1 MEYGYY
7 ENKKYGKI
15 PLLRM
20 VDNRNG
26 NSLFFIRK
34 YSTKDI
40 TTSIHRHEYMQINY
54 ICQGSGEHFIN
65 NHEFGIIQGDIFV
78 VPPYVPHHIIA
89 CPETDIDIFEFE
101 FVPGFINQSFSSI
114 RDKNDFICIESAEPF
129 IDFAYIEPFLVSEA
143 HIKPR
148 LNLTGKTRMAVEKI
162 LNEAL
167 TEYINKESGYVLLVK
182 SLLLELLVIVGREY
196 KEILNNSEPQ
206 SMLMRHRDSI
216 SDAVRYINEHY
227 MEELNA
233 NDIAHKFM
241 LSPSYFRYLFKSIT
255 SKTFTEYLNG
265 VRVLKAV
272 EMLKTTDKRV
282 VDISRVTGFNNT
294 NNFNKVFRQQ
304 TGVAPL
310 QYRKRGIS

>member
-1 MEYGYY
+1 MEYSY
-7 ENKKYGKI
+7 ENDQYSKI

-26 NSLFFIRK
+26 NSLFFIRE

-40 TTSIHRHEYMQINY
+40 TASIHRHEYMQINY
-54 ICQGSGEHFIN
+54 ICRGSGKHFIN

-78 VPPYVPHHIIA
+78 IPPYVPHFIIA
-89 CPETDIDIFEFE
+89 SPETDIDIFEFE
-101 FVPGFINQSFSSI
+101 FIPGFINQSFSNI
-114 RDKNDFICIESAEPF
+114 RDKNDFISIESAEPF

-148 LNLTGKTRMAVEKI
+148 LNLTEKSRIVVEKI

-167 TEYINKESGYVLLVK
+167 SECINKESGYILLVK
-182 SLLLELLVIVGREY
+182 SLLLELLVVVGREY
-196 KEILNNSEPQ
+196 KEIIDKSEQQ
-206 SMLMRHRDSI
+206 SMLLHHRDFI
-216 SDAVRYINEHY
+216 SDAVGYINEHY
-227 MEELNA
+227 MEELNV
-233 NDIAHKFM
+233 NDLAHKFL
-241 LSPSYFRYLFKSIT
+241 LSPSYFRYLFKNIT

-265 VRVLKAV
+265 IRVLKAV